1 MKSKTP
7 LLFIGAIGLVL
18 ISLLL
23 TSWLTTVPGSKTFVY
38 LTFDDGPLNGSQH
51 INDVVLSEKIPIS
64 VMLVGKHAAIR
75 PHDVELYR
83 NNPYIEL
90 GNHSYT
96 HANEHYVAYY
106 NNPEGV
112 LADFVRNMDSLQL
125 TDKIGRL
132 PGRNMWRVNQRTRN
146 DISSGIEAADLL
158 HKNGYS
164 LFGWDLEWMHDPHTA
179 EPIGTADEI
188 FSQIQK
194 TIEQN
199 RVFTSNHFVL
209 LCHDEMFQN
218 GYEESELKKLIELL
232 KGKDEYQLA
241 HIRDYP

>member
-83 NNPYIEL
+83 NNPYIEV

-132 PGRNMWRVNQRTRN
+132 PGRNMWRVNQRSRN

-164 LFGWDLEWMHDPHTA
+164 LFGWD
-179 EPIGTADEI
+179 
-188 FSQIQK
+188 F
-194 TIEQN
+194 
-199 RVFTSNHFVL
+199 
-209 LCHDEMFQN
+209 
-218 GYEESELKKLIELL
+218 
-232 KGKDEYQLA
+232 
-241 HIRDYP
+241 

>member
-132 PGRNMWRVNQRTRN
+132 PGRNMWRVNQRSRN

-164 LFGWDLEWMHDPHTA
+164 LFGWDLEWMHDPQTA